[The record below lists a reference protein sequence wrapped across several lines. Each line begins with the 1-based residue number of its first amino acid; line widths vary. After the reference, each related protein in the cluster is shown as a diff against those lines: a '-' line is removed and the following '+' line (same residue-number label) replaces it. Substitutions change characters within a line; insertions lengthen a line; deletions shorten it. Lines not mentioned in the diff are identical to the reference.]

1 MKGKFGIVALLVS
14 SITFAGP
21 VSAPNNL
28 SDTPIISGGGT
39 VSGGGTCRAYR
50 TNGEAVP
57 LSGGETLV
65 FYGGGSSID
74 HWLPHNYAPRA
85 TSHVS
90 GGFLSTKTTYSG
102 TAYLQ
107 VRGPATGFCQDWVCW
122 QEESCWDGW
131 CDDFGCYSGG
141 CPAYTYCNYT
151 YGCTHGSGIGL
162 FARNTTD
169 KDDFIAGAG
178 GSFGFWF
185 LQWSRNNYAYLTPA
199 AGGGWAGEHSLYID
213 VQPRKAKVGG
223 VYINPPG
230 TTYSGVWFGTAIN
243 IPQGFHGSRFGG
255 GAASSIS
262 AFYNSYTKNYTSV
275 GTSLTIT
282 GGGSPGVDTPT
293 LYVCQ

>member
-1 MKGKFGIVALLVS
+1 MKGKFGIAALIFS
-14 SITFAGP
+14 SIAFAGP

-39 VSGGGTCRAYR
+39 VSGGGTCRAYQN
-50 TNGEAVP
+50 NGTAIN

-65 FYGGGSSID
+65 FYGGGS
-74 HWLPHNYAPRA
+74 
-85 TSHVS
+85 TVS
-90 GGFLSTKTTYSG
+90 FVRFGSNISVGGGFLSTKTTYSG
-102 TAYLQ
+102 PAYLQ
-107 VRGPATGFCQDWVCW
+107 VRGPATGFCQDWVCYTDYY
-122 QEESCWDGW
+122 WD
-131 CDDFGCYSGG
+131 CDYEVCSSV
-141 CPAYTYCNYT
+141 PYTYCDYT

-162 FARNTTD
+162 FARNTTN

-178 GSFGFWF
+178 GSFGYFYRR
-185 LQWSRNNYAYLTPA
+185 WSRKDYYYFTPA
-199 AGGGWAGEHSLYID
+199 AGGGWVGAQSL
-213 VQPRKAKVGG
+213 G
-223 VYINPPG
+223 VHIHTDRHRVSYLSFDPPG